1 MVGKVIMIP
10 SFWLR
15 TLTVALLAASSLVI
29 ACNKTPTA
37 PNELKIGVF
46 VYNEGKAQSCC
57 GDATINVVE
66 MVRSQLEDTGGVSP
80 LDGKGQSPIKVSII
94 TRGIPNA
101 SESAVSTA
109 NQFVNQDQ
117 VHILIGP
124 QHSGD
129 AIPVGEVAE
138 SSGILMISPM
148 STNPKTTAGRKNVL
162 RIGFLD
168 DLQGEVLADL
178 AYNDLDVRNAAIL
191 YDVARPY
198 NKGIAEHFISRF
210 TELGGTVVASR
221 TYVTGQEDFS
231 QELKVIASLDPELLL
246 LPNHNNDV
254 LLQGPQARLA
264 GIKAVFL
271 GGDAWNEQLLA
282 PMPEFDGAHKT
293 AHWTESVDTPANH
306 RFVEKYSS
314 RFGSAPNNTAALT
327 WDAFQIVFQA
337 VRQAGTVSPT
347 DIRDALYA
355 LGPFDGLS
363 GTIDYKETG
372 DPVKSVAVL
381 SFRKGKIVFNKMVTP

>member
-1 MVGKVIMIP
+1 M
-10 SFWLR
+10 
-15 TLTVALLAASSLVI
+15 
-29 ACNKTPTA
+29 
-37 PNELKIGVF
+37 
-46 VYNEGKAQSCC
+46 
-57 GDATINVVE
+57 NVVE

-80 LDGKGQSPIKVSII
+80 LDEKGQAPIKVSII

-101 SESAVSTA
+101 PESAVSTA

-168 DLQGEVLADL
+168 DLQGEVLADI
-178 AYNDLDVRNAAIL
+178 AYKELNAKTAAIL
-191 YDVARPY
+191 YDIARPY
-198 NKGIAEHFISRF
+198 NKGIAEKFIDNF
-210 TELGGTVVASR
+210 EKIGGSVVTAKS
-221 TYVTGQEDFS
+221 YVTGQEDFS

-254 LLQGPQARLA
+254 LLQGPQARQA

-282 PMPEFDGAHKT
+282 PMPEFDGAYKT
-293 AHWTESVDTPANH
+293 AHWAEFIDTPANH
-306 RFVEKYSS
+306 RFVEKYRS
-314 RFGSAPNNTAALT
+314 RFGSTPNNTAALT

-347 DIRDALYA
+347 AIRDALYA

-381 SFRKGKIVFNKMVTP
+381 SFQEGKVVFNKMVTP